1 MQWLPVLLAV
11 VSPRHDDNHIPASST
26 PSRLRPIG
34 QLNHLGRPRNTI
46 LTFATAGYI
55 HWVKHL
61 HRNLR
66 HLRLDR
72 QSELRCCVPDNATE
86 ALVRAEGLRPVL
98 PVRLAASITPSTVA
112 ASFLDSRY
120 VATVRAK
127 VECIWRWTF
136 QQPTGTK
143 FMFIDADVTLF
154 SNPWPHFPTRVDMAL
169 LDDSGP
175 SQKGPAILSST
186 LNAGCFFLRV
196 NNATRSLYRSM
207 VRMHK
212 LHPEIRREQWLLN
225 HLLQRRHAYR
235 DSIEPGA
242 RPVRRHAYQD
252 IRVAA
257 LTPST
262 FLNGYRFY
270 EARRNGF
277 GVAEASRVVLVHHN
291 WVRGDIEKWRRA
303 REFHA
308 LAINDTEPAA
318 AFLGRARA
326 AMRHKSAWTQP
337 K

>member
-1 MQWLPVLLAV
+1 
-11 VSPRHDDNHIPASST
+11 
-26 PSRLRPIG
+26 
-34 QLNHLGRPRNTI
+34 
-46 LTFATAGYI
+46 
-55 HWVKHL
+55 
-61 HRNLR
+61 
-66 HLRLDR
+66 
-72 QSELRCCVPDNATE
+72 
-86 ALVRAEGLRPVL
+86 
-98 PVRLAASITPSTVA
+98 
-112 ASFLDSRY
+112 
-120 VATVRAK
+120 
-127 VECIWRWTF
+127 
-136 QQPTGTK
+136 
-143 FMFIDADVTLF
+143 
-154 SNPWPHFPTRVDMAL
+154 
-169 LDDSGP
+169 
-175 SQKGPAILSST
+175 
-186 LNAGCFFLRV
+186 
-196 NNATRSLYRSM
+196 M

-318 AFLGRARA
+318 RFLGRARV
-326 AMRHKSAWTQP
+326 AMRHKSSKLPYRCSQSPFETCNGQWQCKRTCGGAP
-337 K
+337 GLAVVFNV